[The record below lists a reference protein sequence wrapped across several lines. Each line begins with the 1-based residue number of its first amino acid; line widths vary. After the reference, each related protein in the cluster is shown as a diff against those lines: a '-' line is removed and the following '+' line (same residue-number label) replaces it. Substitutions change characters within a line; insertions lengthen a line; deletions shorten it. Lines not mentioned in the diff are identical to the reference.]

1 MKVIILGDGIVSLA
15 LAKTLVNEGIQVD
28 LVNNSN
34 VIKSSL
40 EVSKLIITPLTK
52 ILDYGVVAIVS
63 VVVYKYLFEPRL

>member
-1 MKVIILGDGIVSLA
+1 MGKSKA
-15 LAKTLVNEGIQVD
+15 NLVRQGTISET

-40 EVSKLIITPLTK
+40 EVGKLIITPLTK

-63 VVVYKYLFEPRL
+63 VVVYKYLVEPRL

>member
-1 MKVIILGDGIVSLA
+1 MGKSKA
-15 LAKTLVNEGIQVD
+15 NLVRQGTISET

-40 EVSKLIITPLTK
+40 EVGKLIITLLTK

-63 VVVYKYLFEPRL
+63 VVVYKYLVEPRL

>member
-1 MKVIILGDGIVSLA
+1 MGKSKA
-15 LAKTLVNEGIQVD
+15 NLVRQDTISET

-40 EVSKLIITPLTK
+40 EVGKLIITPLTK